1 MIQILHEAARM
12 MGTIYQ
18 EHERRKIYETI
29 TQTSKEG
36 IIYVNGKKEIAL
48 VNKKMLQMIY
58 TDKGLIR
65 GKTIT

>member
-48 VNKKMLQMIY
+48 VNKK
-58 TDKGLIR
+58 
-65 GKTIT
+65 